1 MKICYNKV
9 KTNGTVERTKQMQ
22 NILKKNEVGVF
33 ALGGLGEVG
42 KNMYVV
48 EYQDEIVIID
58 AGILFP
64 DDHLLGIDY
73 VIPDYTYLYENRDK
87 IKALIITHGHEDHIG
102 GIPYLLRQMKIP
114 KIYASGIAVGLIKNK
129 MEKHKGFRA
138 NIIEY
143 QEYEKLVLGK
153 LSVSFFRTNH
163 SIPDS
168 FGVVVHTPEGR
179 IVHTGDFKF
188 DFTPTGPDANY
199 QRIAGLGKQGVL
211 LLLSDSTNAELKAFT
226 KSEKV
231 VSENIKD
238 IFTRIDGRII
248 VATFASNVHRV
259 QQIVEASVATKRKIA
274 VYGRSMLRTLEVG
287 SEMGYI
293 KAPAGT
299 FIEPNHINKYPKEK
313 MTIICTGSQGEPL
326 AALSR
331 IAAGTHRQISLMEGD
346 TVIFSSSPIPGNSE
360 GVSKTINMLFRRGAN
375 VITNSP
381 LTDTHTSGHAG
392 QEELKLMLKLTK
404 PKFFMPI
411 HGEYRMLKIH
421 SKIGNST
428 GVRRGREFVMDNG
441 DVLAVTRN
449 SARVAGKVQA
459 GSVYIDGNGIGD
471 IGNVVIRDRKL
482 LSEDGLLSAVI
493 TIDKQ
498 NKKIIGQPVII
509 SRGFI
514 YMKEHSDLTSEI
526 VALVEREMNRKLE
539 NAKTLNINFL
549 KRHLTKVL
557 NTFIY
562 QKTERNPMIMPVIML
577 VND

>member
-1 MKICYNKV
+1 
-9 KTNGTVERTKQMQ
+9 MQ

-42 KNMYVV
+42 KNMYVI
-48 EYQDEIVIID
+48 EYQDEIIVID
-58 AGILFP
+58 SGILFP
-64 DDHLLGIDY
+64 DDSLLGIDY
-73 VIPDYTYLYENRDK
+73 VIPDYTYLYENQDK

-102 GIPYLLRQMKIP
+102 GIPYLLRQVKIP
-114 KIYASGIAVGLIKNK
+114 KIYASGIAVGLIQNK
-129 MEKHKGFRA
+129 MERHKGFRA
-138 NIIEY
+138 NVIEY
-143 QEYEKLVLGK
+143 QEHEKLVLGK

-168 FGVVVHTPEGR
+168 FGVVIHTPEGR

-199 QRIAGLGKQGVL
+199 QRIAELGKKGVL
-211 LLLSDSTNAELKAFT
+211 LLLSDSTNSELKAFT

-238 IFTRIDGRII
+238 IFTRIQGRII

-299 FIEPNHINKYPKEK
+299 FIDPNHINKYPKDK

-331 IAAGTHRQISLMEGD
+331 IAAGTHRQISLMDKD

-392 QEELKLMLKLTK
+392 QEEQKLMLKLTK

-421 SKIGNST
+421 SNIGIST
-428 GVRRGREFVMDNG
+428 GVRKGREFVMDNG

-449 SARVAGKVQA
+449 SARIAGKVQA

-482 LSEDGLLSAVI
+482 LSEDGLLSAII
-493 TIDKQ
+493 TIDKKN
-498 NKKIIGQPVII
+498 NKLIGQPVII
-509 SRGFI
+509 SRGFV
-514 YMKEHSDLTSEI
+514 YMKDHSDLTNDIIS
-526 VALVEREMNRKLE
+526 LVEREISKKLE
-539 NAKTLNINFL
+539 FSKTLNINFL
-549 KRHLTKVL
+549 KRHMTKIL
-557 NTFIY
+557 NNYIY
-562 QKTERNPMIMPVIML
+562 QKTERNPMIMPVVML
-577 VND
+577 VNE